1 MKAVEIV
8 RPGGTDVLRFAETE
22 RPVPAADQVL
32 LQVHAIGVNFMD
44 IYYREGIYPAPMPS
58 IPGQEGAG
66 VIVETGADV
75 QGFQAGERVAW
86 CMYLGA
92 YAEYAV
98 VPAKHLVR
106 IPDGVTF
113 EQAAAVLLQGMT
125 AQYLST
131 STYQLKPGDTALVH
145 AAAGGVGLLLT
156 QMAAQAGAQVIAAVS
171 SEEKARMARTAG
183 AHEAIVYG
191 DEDFEQAV
199 KRLTH
204 GEGVDV
210 VYDSVGKTTFEKSL
224 QCLRPRGLMVL
235 LGSSSGLVPPVDP
248 IHLSLEG
255 SLFFTRPSLTHY
267 TRTREELDMRAGDV
281 FARLQNGKLNVR
293 IHAMYPLSEAAR
305 AQQELQSRRT
315 MGKLLLLPGIEPH
328 SGI

>member
-281 FARLQNGKLNVR
+281 FARLQNGQLNVR